1 MKGTNQDLALIVG
14 ANLKRYIR
22 LSRWK
27 TQAEF
32 AYAFG
37 AEERTVGRWCN
48 QGIDKLSLIQQLAEF
63 LNIDIMKMFEY
74 NGN

>member
-1 MKGTNQDLALIVG
+1 MKDTNQDLALIVG

-63 LNIDIMKMFEY
+63 LNIDIMKMFEH

>member
-1 MKGTNQDLALIVG
+1 MRDAQDLSIIVG
-14 ANLKRYIR
+14 ANLKRYIK
-22 LSRWK
+22 LSKWK

-48 QGIDKLSLIQQLAEF
+48 NGIDKLSLIQ
-63 LNIDIMKMFEY
+63 
-74 NGN
+74 

>member
-1 MKGTNQDLALIVG
+1 MRDTNQDLSLIVG
-14 ANLKRYIR
+14 ANLKRYIK

-48 QGIDKLSLIQQLAEF
+48 NGIDKLSLIQQIADF
-63 LNIDIMKMFEY
+63 LNIDIMKLLSFDED
-74 NGN
+74 